1 MDKHTLLFIK
11 TYPELIKF
19 TFTKCHYIKQNI
31 PFVKN
36 THDYMETI
44 SNTQKTKKIVQ
55 LHDRHSPADLQ
66 LKA

>member
-1 MDKHTLLFIK
+1 MSLHK
-11 TYPELIKF
+11 TD
-19 TFTKCHYIKQNI
+19 NI

-44 SNTQKTKKIVQ
+44 SNTPKKCFVK